1 MHSMTTNNNNGFNEW
16 KKLIEDKFKKIDD
29 IDGKVDKIFIT
40 LAELKTEL
48 KLKSG
53 VWGFIGG
60 AIPVLITLAI
70 ALVIHFVK

>member
-1 MHSMTTNNNNGFNEW
+1 MTTNNNNGFNEW